1 MSDELTCKELVELV
15 TSYLENALSAE
26 ERARVEAHLA
36 TCDGCDRYVEQMRQ
50 TIESLGALR
59 ETDLSPEA
67 QTKLLAAFRHWRG
80 SQQNA

>member
-59 ETDLSPEA
+59 ETDLTPEA
-67 QTKLLAAFRHWRG
+67 QAKLLTAFRNWRG
-80 SQQNA
+80 S